1 MFIPRRVGSV
11 TQRSS
16 FQVLP
21 LFIVINNTAGGDKEC
36 CNMGSEDNV
45 HLNADGREFNHLL
58 NTGTIP
64 KEQFQICLWNW
75 TEAHGF

>member
-1 MFIPRRVGSV
+1 
-11 TQRSS
+11 
-16 FQVLP
+16 
-21 LFIVINNTAGGDKEC
+21 
-36 CNMGSEDNV
+36 MGSEDNV

-75 TEAHGF
+75 TEARGF